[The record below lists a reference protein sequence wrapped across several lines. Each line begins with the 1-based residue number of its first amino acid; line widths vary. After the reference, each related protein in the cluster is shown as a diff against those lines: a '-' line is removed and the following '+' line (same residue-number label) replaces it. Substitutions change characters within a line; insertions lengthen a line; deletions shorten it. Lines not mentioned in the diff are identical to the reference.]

1 LSQSKVQHSK
11 FPGTQI
17 VSLYKDNI
25 SYMAKFQYMVAPKLD
40 GIRYFLLTYNGGVFL
55 VDRRMNIVQ
64 LSLFEK
70 LPAQFNNYL
79 LDGELINGVTDNK
92 KGPMLRFVV
101 FDSLSINGKPVVTME
116 SLSERLHSAHK
127 LVEFLNRQLS
137 DKPAQKEKATSNQ
150 PKNIFD
156 VLNAEEEEKVVVEKK
171 PVVPAAPKV
180 AFTFTFQNFQL
191 IHKTKEVLESE
202 SDMPYKTDGVVF
214 MPGHMFYKLGYNRY
228 AMKWKPD
235 EQNTID
241 FVVEKETL
249 EDGSSEYQLKVLG
262 NDGKNVKYD
271 VLHLLPVTL
280 KEGQEPT
287 EFDNLTPE
295 KLVELNGKIVECRW
309 DPEMELPQSA
319 QAKVEEKP
327 AEAVTPREE
336 GEEKPEGE
344 EKEKRQHRGGWR
356 ISKVRTDKE
365 TPNAQWVVEAMI
377 NCVKAPISK
386 EELLTFITE
395 KASTYKSPHH
405 RSKGRI
411 NTSQELRA
419 PGSANKADDDRNW
432 RQRSGETAEGEG
444 SAEPPSTPSKLAP
457 GSTPANSN
465 PTTPAKTPSDKPKGS
480 PWRTMGTPATPS
492 TPSSSGS
499 SVPTTPSKS
508 VDEDDDFIDPH
519 KGKRD
524 KKGPSRG
531 GRGGGAQR
539 GRGRGG
545 K

>member
-1 LSQSKVQHSK
+1 
-11 FPGTQI
+11 
-17 VSLYKDNI
+17 
-25 SYMAKFQYMVAPKLD
+25 
-40 GIRYFLLTYNGGVFL
+40 
-55 VDRRMNIVQ
+55 
-64 LSLFEK
+64 
-70 LPAQFNNYL
+70 
-79 LDGELINGVTDNK
+79 
-92 KGPMLRFVV
+92 
-101 FDSLSINGKPVVTME
+101 
-116 SLSERLHSAHK
+116 
-127 LVEFLNRQLS
+127 
-137 DKPAQKEKATSNQ
+137 
-150 PKNIFD
+150 
-156 VLNAEEEEKVVVEKK
+156 
-171 PVVPAAPKV
+171 
-180 AFTFTFQNFQL
+180 
-191 IHKTKEVLESE
+191 
-202 SDMPYKTDGVVF
+202 
-214 MPGHMFYKLGYNRY
+214 
-228 AMKWKPD
+228 MKWKPD

-249 EDGSSEYQLKVLG
+249 EDGSPEYQLKVLG

-271 VLHLLPVTL
+271 VLHLLPATL

-309 DPEMELPQSA
+309 DPEMELPETA
-319 QAKVEEKP
+319 QPKVEEKP
-327 AEAVTPREE
+327 TEAVTPREE
-336 GEEKPEGE
+336 GEEKTEGE
-344 EKEKRQHRGGWR
+344 EKEKRAHRGGWR
-356 ISKVRTDKE
+356 IVKTRTDKE

-377 NCVKAPISK
+377 NCVKAPIGK
-386 EELLTFITE
+386 DELLTFITE

-405 RSKGRI
+405 RAGGKGRI

-419 PGSANKADDDRNW
+419 PGSAAKADDDRNW
-432 RQRSGETAEGEG
+432 RQRSGETEGEG

-457 GSTPANSN
+457 GSTANSN

-492 TPSSSGS
+492 TPSSTTS
-499 SVPTTPSKS
+499 SVHSTPSKS

-524 KKGPSRG
+524 KKGPARG